1 MRGNELAM
9 VIVALSE
16 ISNYI
21 QNKASPPIIK
31 IKAAVLRQRTKIII
45 DYARLIYDG
54 ALTSIKFALI

>member
-1 MRGNELAM
+1 M
-9 VIVALSE
+9 VIVALSK

-31 IKAAVLRQRTKIII
+31 IKAAVLPQRTKIII
-45 DYARLIYDG
+45 DYARLIHDG

>member
-9 VIVALSE
+9 VIVALSK

-21 QNKASPPIIK
+21 QNKASPPITK

-45 DYARLIYDG
+45 DYARLIYDA

>member
-9 VIVALSE
+9 VIVALSK

-21 QNKASPPIIK
+21 QNNASPPIIK